1 MKSCRKIPVPGVP
14 SFGSSN
20 GSNQGGLMALR
31 KKRGFK
37 FNNRLIEFLFNAK
50 ALPFTLTF
58 TILAVLFVAFRMK
71 GIEQAYLVNNIEKDI
86 EKAEIRNKELKAQ
99 RAREMSVPRL
109 REFAVRYD
117 LKEPGPEQIILIP

>member
-1 MKSCRKIPVPGVP
+1 
-14 SFGSSN
+14 
-20 GSNQGGLMALR
+20 MALR
-31 KKRGFK
+31 KKGNTKFK
-37 FNNRLIEFLFNAK
+37 NRFLEILFNPK

-71 GIEQAYLVNNIEKDI
+71 GIEQAYALNNIKSDI
-86 EKAEIRNKELKAQ
+86 QKATIRNKELKAE

-109 REFAVRYD
+109 REFAAKYS

>member
-1 MKSCRKIPVPGVP
+1 
-14 SFGSSN
+14 
-20 GSNQGGLMALR
+20 MALR
-31 KKRGFK
+31 KKRNIK
-37 FNNRLIEFLFNAK
+37 FNNRLFEFLFNPR

-71 GIEQAYLVNNIEKDI
+71 GIEQAYLMNNIQADI
-86 EKAEIRNKELKAQ
+86 GKAEIRNKELKAQ

-109 REFAVRYD
+109 REFASKYD

>member
-1 MKSCRKIPVPGVP
+1 
-14 SFGSSN
+14 
-20 GSNQGGLMALR
+20 MALR
-31 KKRGFK
+31 KKGSIK
-37 FNNRLIEFLFNAK
+37 FNNRLIDFLFNPA

-71 GIEQAYLVNNIEKDI
+71 GIEQAYSLNHINSDM
-86 EKAEIRNKELKAQ
+86 EKAIILNKELKAQ

-109 REFAVRYD
+109 RELAVKYG